1 MVGRLL
7 SQFAVAAVCL
17 LAVGVGLTAAL
28 IYFGLAVY
36 LYLSTEMSPPMA
48 ALVAGV
54 VAIVFA
60 IFVLVL
66 GRMVSSFISRRA
78 RTRGLFSGNENRA
91 AAVLGDLLGEQASSY
106 LTRNKTTALIVSL
119 AAGFAVGV
127 SPRLRHLLRDL
138 L

>member
-1 MVGRLL
+1 MIGRLL

-17 LAVGVGLTAAL
+17 LAAGVGLSAAL

-36 LYLSTEMSPPMA
+36 LYLATEMSPPMA
-48 ALVAGV
+48 ALVAGL
-54 VAIVFA
+54 VAIFFA
-60 IFVLVL
+60 VFVLAL
-66 GRMVSSFISRRA
+66 GRMISSMISRRGRA
-78 RTRGLFSGNENRA
+78 RGLFSGNENRA
-91 AAVLGDLLGEQASSY
+91 AAALGDLLGEEASNF
-106 LTRNKTTALIVSL
+106 LTRNKRSALIVSL